1 MHTHPCTHARMHI
14 TCITRGAHTR
24 TTPTRAFRPQA
35 HQQHTCKSTHAPLAQ
50 HIYNTHSAHAHS
62 THEQHTHNKY
72 TCSQTTQTRQ
82 TSRPSQHTHA
92 HPHSAGAHHATCTA
106 HIMHTCTM
114 RGVPHHA
121 LHTTHTA
128 HHTDHTCA
136 ASHNTI
142 CVHTYH
148 KNMQPEHHVTT
159 ETQCHVYNMCDMCTR
174 HALMT
179 CAHTNTDTL
188 KTHTHT

>member
-1 MHTHPCTHARMHI
+1 MHI
-14 TCITRGAHTR
+14 SCIIRGARTR

-35 HQQHTCKSTHAPLAQ
+35 HQQHTCKSTHTPLAQ

-62 THEQHTHNKY
+62 THEQRTHNKY

-82 TSRPSQHTHA
+82 TSRPSPHTHA
-92 HPHSAGAHHATCTA
+92 HPHSAGAHHAPRTA
-106 HIMHTCTM
+106 HIMHTCAIRVYHT
-114 RGVPHHA
+114 HA

-136 ASHNTI
+136 AQSQHNMR
-142 CVHTYH
+142 TYH

-159 ETQCHVYNMCDMCTR
+159 DTMSRVQRVI
-174 HALMT
+174 
-179 CAHTNTDTL
+179 CAHVM
-188 KTHTHT
+188 HS